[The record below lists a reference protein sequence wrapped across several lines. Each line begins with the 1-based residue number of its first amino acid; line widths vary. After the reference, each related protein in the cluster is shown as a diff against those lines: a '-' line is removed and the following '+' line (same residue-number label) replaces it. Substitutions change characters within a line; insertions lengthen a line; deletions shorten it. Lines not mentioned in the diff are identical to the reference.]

1 MKKRERSVEV
11 ADLFAIAHLKEDL
24 VIFIDIEEKDNPA
37 SFCVQANFDTRQFG
51 PVQPMSAYLELNSY
65 EPIQDIDAQISY
77 RHRILK
83 EMDPEVIAAM
93 LKDFT
98 QKYLHEEGNTYL

>member
-11 ADLFAIAHLKEDL
+11 ADLFAVAHFEEDL

-77 RHRILK
+77 RHRILE
-83 EMDPEVIAAM
+83 EMAPDVIAAM
-93 LKDFT
+93 LNDFT
-98 QKYLHEEGNTYL
+98 QKYLHEGESTV